1 MNDKDNIA
9 KVTGTETASLAS
21 IGVGERLRYARLA
34 QKITLEQ
41 VERDIHIRARYL
53 AAVEEER
60 YQDLPGDVFAR
71 GIIRTYGNYLGLDGL
86 SLVSTYREL
95 HKGGPDSGG
104 ADIRQT
110 DKVKVVKVQLKDKS
124 DVGSG
129 RPTGL
134 SKKGGGLP
142 MKQVGC
148 GVVILLLLAALWFF
162 IPSILAW
169 LRSPSPAKEAAP
181 PASQTAVTAEVKNET
196 AAAPAPKAVAKEEA
210 PAAMPAVGA
219 KEAQPQ
225 TAAVDEKEQLQN
237 STGAA
242 KEEQS
247 QSTAVDEK
255 AQPQNSASETKE
267 EQTVSPAA
275 EVKEEATPTAAAA
288 PGVVLKLDFTDKC
301 WLAVYA
307 DDTKVYEGMLSAG
320 DSRTF
325 TAAENISVRYG
336 EIAAVEIEV
345 NGQKVPPTGEKG
357 VADRVYTR

>member
-1 MNDKDNIA
+1 M
-9 KVTGTETASLAS
+9 TETASLAS

-86 SLVSTYREL
+86 SLVSTYRQLRKEET
-95 HKGGPDSGG
+95 DSSG

-110 DKVKVVKVQLKDKS
+110 DKVKAVKVQLKDRS

-129 RPTGL
+129 RPMRSG
-134 SKKGGGLP
+134 KKGGGLP

-162 IPSILAW
+162 TPSILAW
-169 LRSPSPAKEAAP
+169 LRSPSPAKEAATP
-181 PASQTAVTAEVKNET
+181 PLQTAVTAEVKSET
-196 AAAPAPKAVAKEEA
+196 AAAKAGAKEEA
-210 PAAMPAVGA
+210 PAATSAAVA
-219 KEAQPQ
+219 KEAGPQ
-225 TAAVDEKEQLQN
+225 TAAVDEKEQAQEPT
-237 STGAA
+237 SAA
-242 KEEQS
+242 KEEQA
-247 QSTAVDEK
+247 QSSVAAV
-255 AQPQNSASETKE
+255 KE
-267 EQTVSPAA
+267 EQAQSSAAAVKEEPAESPAREA
-275 EVKEEATPTAAAA
+275 KEETESSAAAVKEEATSAAAAA
-288 PGVVLKLDFTDKC
+288 PGVVLKLAFTDKC

-307 DDTKVYEGMLSAG
+307 DDVKVYEGMLSAG

-345 NGQKVPPTGEKG
+345 NGQRVPPTGEKG